1 MTLYLHELILHGQSP
16 VELLAKS
23 TDYWHL
29 LCGLTLTVFAVLCY
43 FMIGRSKE
51 LPAWRW
57 LAAFGFLQG
66 LHQWTEMLPPSLGDS
81 LGFAALRLLLLSL
94 SFLAL
99 AESGRRGL
107 AKIGV
112 RGPSRWLVAGVLLLA
127 SSGASAGLHGL
138 AITLPVSL
146 AAAGSLWATLA
157 LVRASRLTDQAAGA
171 LRLAG
176 CSIAAYSVTLCC
188 NTLVANHQGTQELI
202 GFFSFNW
209 TIFLHPLQTILSCAL
224 AASLWHYFRSTE
236 KRQDADAGL
245 LQERRFDRWLGP
257 VLLATALF
265 GGVAAEIAGNFRD
278 KEMRGI
284 LQSRTALAAAALNSV
299 RIKNLSGSE
308 SDLANPDYQILK
320 QRLMAMRAAN
330 SDCRFVYLVALL
342 NDNNVVILADSEPS
356 TSEDYSPPGQIYDEA
371 SDLLRF
377 SLRTGQSAVEGPLP
391 DRWGVWVSS
400 FDPIFDPQTQQMI
413 AVIGQDTDARDWQR
427 SISLHRLAAISVT
440 FLIALLVI
448 GFFVI
453 QQREYES
460 ARAIGLSERRYRQM
474 FEKNPALMF
483 LIDPKCGAILEAN
496 PAACAY
502 YGYAPAEMNGKP
514 LWTLDE
520 GTREELEGLLA
531 KASSGQDIRF
541 NRRHRLRSG
550 EVREVEVR
558 PGPVDTPYG
567 LVLYCVVHDVTERTR
582 AEENLRHAKDS
593 AELLNLQLEEAI
605 AQANQLAVEAE
616 LANQAKSSFLAT
628 MSHEIRTPLN
638 GLIGL
643 TGLLMDSG
651 LSASQQHLA
660 EMMRTSGD
668 ALLSVINDV
677 LDFSKIEAGKLE
689 LEKIEFDPAAP
700 VMDTL
705 QILGARAMDKG
716 LAFTADMA
724 PDLPARVSGD
734 PGSLRRI
741 LLNLASNAIKFT
753 SEGSISILGKVES
766 EEVQRTTLRFAVT
779 DTGIGIAP
787 HRVDRLFQPFSQLD
801 SSTTRKYGGTGLGLI
816 ISKRLAE
823 MMGGTIGVE
832 SHHGQGTTFWFTV
845 VFDKSAATSE
855 TLLVPA
861 TNTDS
866 HNLKDLRILVVDDD
880 EINRIVAHGILEN
893 AGCQPLCVAS
903 ARDCLE
909 MLETGVFDI
918 VMMDVQMP
926 EMDGFDAAA
935 AIRRREKE
943 TQRRR
948 TPIIALT
955 ANVGKSEVDRSRM
968 VGMDGCLSKPVDPG
982 ALIETIG
989 KVLALPTQADQ
1000 PASDPEARVP
1010 ESSLDVFNPADL
1022 LDRIGGNA
1030 AAFDKLI
1037 AMFQASTP
1045 KHLAAMQSALAE
1057 GNLERIRQEAHS
1069 LRGAAANMS
1078 ASNTSNVAR
1087 QIENAAV
1094 SGDAASVGP
1103 LLEQLNRELDR
1114 VHRELSNQAISAA
1127 PIQKNERIESC
1138 AY

>member
-1 MTLYLHELILHGQSP
+1 MILYLHELILRGQSP
-16 VELLAKS
+16 AELLAKS
-23 TDYWHL
+23 TDYLHL
-29 LCGLTLTVFAVLCY
+29 ICGLTLTVFAVLCY
-43 FMIGRSKE
+43 FMIGRSRE

-57 LAAFGFLQG
+57 LAAFGFLLG
-66 LHQWTEMLPPSLGDS
+66 LHEWTEMLPPSLGDS
-81 LGFAALRLLLLSL
+81 IGFAAFRLLLLSV

-107 AKIGV
+107 EKIGV
-112 RGPSRWLVAGVLLLA
+112 RGPSRWLLAAVLLLA

-146 AAAGSLWATLA
+146 ALGGGLWATLA
-157 LVRASRLTDQAAGA
+157 LLRASRITDQAGSA
-171 LRLAG
+171 LRAAG
-176 CSIAAYSVTLCC
+176 WIIAAYAGTLCC
-188 NTLVANHQGTQELI
+188 NTLLENHQRTQQLL
-202 GFFSFNW
+202 GSFSLDW
-209 TIFLHPLQTILSCAL
+209 TILFHPLQTILSCAL
-224 AASLWHYFRSTE
+224 AATLWNYFRSTE

-245 LQERRFDRWLGP
+245 RQERRYDRWLGP
-257 VLLATALF
+257 ALLATTLF
-265 GGVAAEIAGNFRD
+265 GGVAAEMTGNFRD

-284 LQSRTALAAAALNSV
+284 LQSRTALAAAALNPAL
-299 RIKNLSGSE
+299 IKNLSGSE
-308 SDLANPDYQILK
+308 ADLENPDYKILK
-320 QRLMAMRAAN
+320 QRLTAMRATA
-330 SDCRFVYLVALL
+330 SDCRFVYLVQMHG
-342 NDNNVVILADSEPS
+342 DEVVFLVDSESPS
-356 TSEDYSPPGQIYDEA
+356 SEEYSPPGQVYDEA
-371 SDLLRF
+371 SKILRY
-377 SLRTGQSAVEGPLP
+377 SLRTGQNAVEGPIP

-400 FDPIFDPQTQQMI
+400 LVPIFDPQTHHML

-440 FLIALLVI
+440 FLITLLIIV
-448 GFFVI
+448 FFVI

-460 ARAIGLSERRYRQM
+460 ARTIGLSERRYRQM

-483 LIDPKCGAILEAN
+483 LIDPKWGIIIDAN

-502 YGYAPAEMNGKP
+502 YGYSAEEMQRKP
-514 LWTLDE
+514 LFKLDE
-520 GTREELEGLLA
+520 GPREELEELLA
-531 KASSGQDIRF
+531 KSASGKNISYS
-541 NRRHRLRSG
+541 RRHVLRSG
-550 EVREVEVR
+550 EVREVEIR
-558 PGPVDTPYG
+558 PGPVDTPNG

-582 AEENLRHAKDS
+582 AEENLRQAKDA
-593 AELLNLQLEEAI
+593 AESLNLQLEEAI
-605 AQANQLAVEAE
+605 VRANQLAVEAE

-651 LSASQQHLA
+651 LSPSQASLA

-724 PDLPARVSGD
+724 PDLPARVLGD

-753 SEGSISILGKVES
+753 SEGSVTILGKVEA
-766 EEVQRTTLRFAVT
+766 EDNRQTTLRFTVT

-823 MMGGTIGVE
+823 IMGGTIGVE
-832 SHHGQGTTFWFTV
+832 SHHSQGTTFWFTV
-845 VFDKSAATSE
+845 VFEKLAASSE
-855 TLLVPA
+855 TFFVPA
-861 TNTDS
+861 PKTDS
-866 HNLKDLRILVVDDD
+866 HNLKDLQILVVDDD
-880 EINRIVAHGILEN
+880 EINRIVAYGILEN
-893 AGCQPLCVAS
+893 AGCHPKCVAS
-903 ARDCLE
+903 ARDCME
-909 MLETGVFDI
+909 TLETGSFDI

-926 EMDGFDAAA
+926 EMDGFDAAS

-948 TPIIALT
+948 IPIIALT
-955 ANVGKSEVDRSRM
+955 ANVGKSEVDRSRR
-968 VGMDGCLSKPVDPG
+968 VGMDGCLSKPIDSSV
-982 ALIETIG
+982 LIETIS
-989 KVLALPTQADQ
+989 KVLALPTLADR
-1000 PASDPEARVP
+1000 PASEPEARVS
-1010 ESSLDVFNPADL
+1010 EGSLDVFNPADL

-1030 AAFDKLI
+1030 TAFDKLI

-1045 KHLAAMQSALAE
+1045 KHMAAMQSALAE
-1057 GNLERIRQEAHS
+1057 GNLERLRQEAHS

-1078 ASNTSNVAR
+1078 AANTANVSR
-1087 QIENAAV
+1087 QIENTAV
-1094 SGDAASVGP
+1094 SGDAASIGP

-1114 VHRELSNQAISAA
+1114 VHRELSNQAITAA
-1127 PIQKNERIESC
+1127 PVHENERIESC